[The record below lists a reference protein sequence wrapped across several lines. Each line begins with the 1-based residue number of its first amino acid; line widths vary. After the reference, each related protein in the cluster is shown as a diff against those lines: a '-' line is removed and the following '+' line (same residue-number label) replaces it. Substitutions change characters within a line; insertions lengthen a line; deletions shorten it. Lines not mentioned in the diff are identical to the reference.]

1 MSQFVDKY
9 KTKYPYYQTP
19 NNYCVASTD
28 FHTFQVNPTHLDQI
42 EDVDFWNRSYN
53 YTNMITQNGDTI
65 GLKGVCN
72 PLLVNNC
79 DLMNDDNIGI
89 CNTNNYLNTQSSH
102 ITYKKNTSPY
112 KKN

>member
-9 KTKYPYYQTP
+9 KTKYPYYNTS

-28 FHTFQVNPTHLDQI
+28 FHTFKVNPTQLDQI

-53 YTNMITQNGDTI
+53 YTNMITDNGNTI